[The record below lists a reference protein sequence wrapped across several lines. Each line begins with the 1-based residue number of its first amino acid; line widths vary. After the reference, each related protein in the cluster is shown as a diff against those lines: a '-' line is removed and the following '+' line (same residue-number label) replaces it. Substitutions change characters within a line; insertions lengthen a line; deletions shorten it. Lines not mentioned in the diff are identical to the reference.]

1 MNEFLEENREF
12 NGINYVETRLTKGA
26 YEQCTFFQCIFT
38 NSDLSNIIFVE
49 CEFVECDLSMA
60 NVSGTAFQDS
70 SFTNC
75 KLLGLHFEHCN
86 DLLFSV
92 NFKEC
97 VLNLSSFYKCSLKRS
112 IFMDCN
118 LQETDFTESD
128 MTGSILQGCDLSG
141 AIFDHTILEKADLRR
156 SFNFSIDPELNRIRR
171 SKFSAGEIIGLL
183 GKYDIT
189 ID

>member
-1 MNEFLEENREF
+1 MEEDKELNA
-12 NGINYVETRLTKGA
+12 INYVETPLAKGI
-26 YEQCTFFQCIFT
+26 YENNAFNRCIFT

-75 KLLGLHFEHCN
+75 KLMGLHFEHCN

-92 NFKEC
+92 NFKDC

-112 IFMDCN
+112 IFIDCN

-156 SFNFSIDPELNRIRR
+156 SFNFSIDPEINRIRR
-171 SKFSAGEIIGLL
+171 AKFSAEVITGLL
-183 GKYDIT
+183 DKYDLT